1 MADPDFQIR
10 GWRSQKYFFG
20 PLGLS
25 LVAKLVDTQE
35 PHAPPLDLPLLVIL
49 GLISLVAFISVTLST
64 GREILIKIESLC
76 QVIILVFFFL
86 FNYHTID
93 KCTAAVI
100 TTCFNLS

>member
-10 GWRSQKYFFG
+10 GWGSQKYFFG

-76 QVIILVFFFL
+76 QATILVFFL
-86 FNYHTID
+86 FNSHTID
-93 KCTAAVI
+93 KYTAAVI
-100 TTCFNLS
+100 TTCINLS